1 MTKSNSRTYE
11 RNACFYLWFYR
22 EGFKEPQLK
31 PIPIGEVVF
40 LPISKKEY
48 KVTLKNIKTYLAE
61 LLQVDDT
68 ITKVEIERATHVGS
82 YERKDHIPF
91 KEKL

>member
-1 MTKSNSRTYE
+1 
-11 RNACFYLWFYR
+11 
-22 EGFKEPQLK
+22 
-31 PIPIGEVVF
+31 